1 MSNIAPSVADTS
13 VFRGGRLVPM
23 ADHPD
28 PVAERIAQVMELR
41 GWTAAEL
48 ARRAGL
54 QTPTHISTI
63 LKRGGERTSGTVL
76 AKIAAAAGVRDRW
89 LITGEGRRDFDA
101 TDTLA
106 DPRMRNRDGFAGALA
121 GARTLRPQ
129 YGDYV
134 WEAVAQSDPMV
145 IVPLTPAL
153 LADLADVLVKY
164 LAPR

>member
-1 MSNIAPSVADTS
+1 MYQHPQNPSDTG
-13 VFRGGRLVPM
+13 VLAGGSLPLM

-28 PVAERIAQVMELR
+28 PIAERIAQVMELR
-41 GWTAAEL
+41 GWSAAEL

-54 QTPTHISTI
+54 QTPTHVNTI
-63 LKRGGERTSGTVL
+63 LRRGGERTSAVVL

-89 LITGEGRRDFDA
+89 LVTGEGRRDFDA
-101 TDTLA
+101 TDTVA
-106 DPRMRNRDGFAGALA
+106 DPKMRNREGFTGALA
-121 GARTLRPQ
+121 AARTLRPQ
-129 YGDYV
+129 YADYV
-134 WEAVAQSDPMV
+134 WEAVASSDPMV

>member
-1 MSNIAPSVADTS
+1 
-13 VFRGGRLVPM
+13 M
-23 ADHPD
+23 ADAPD
-28 PVAERIAQVMELR
+28 PIAERIAQVMELR

-54 QTPTHISTI
+54 QTPTHVSTI

-76 AKIAAAAGVRDRW
+76 SKIAAAAGVRDRW
-89 LITGEGRRDFDA
+89 LITGEGRMDFDA

-106 DPRMRNRDGFAGALA
+106 DPKMRNRDGFAGALA